1 MNNKEERVQKL
12 IANYASLSRRQADK
26 LIEEGKVSVN
36 GKVIQP
42 GAKGSINDEIKIDGK
57 RVKFNLKHEYYLLNK
72 PKGYICSRED
82 AKGKEAISLINNY
95 KNRNIFTVG
104 RLDVATTGLIIIT
117 SDGFLSN
124 YVMSPKS
131 SIKKTYLVWVDK
143 VLNSKQ
149 ISMLRKGVELD
160 DGYITKPVKNFKLI
174 KNDKDSVLVKITITE
189 GKKNQIRRMFSS
201 IERQVIN
208 LKRVQIGYHKIDKI
222 VNAQYKK
229 LTKREMYEGLGI
241 DYE

>member
-1 MNNKEERVQKL
+1 MNKEERVQKL

-26 LIEEGKVSVN
+26 LIEEGKVTVN
-36 GKVIQP
+36 GKVIEP
-42 GAKGSINDEIKIDGK
+42 GSKASVNDNIKIDGNA
-57 RVKFNLKHEYYLLNK
+57 VKFNLKHEYYLLNK

-82 AKGKEAISLINNY
+82 VKGKEAISLINNY
-95 KNRNIFTVG
+95 KNRNLFTVG
-104 RLDVATTGLIIIT
+104 RLDVGTTGLIIIT
-117 SDGFLSN
+117 SDGYLSN
-124 YVMSPKS
+124 HVMSPKS

-143 VLNSKQ
+143 ALNSKQ

-174 KNDKDSVLVKITITE
+174 NNDKDSVLVKMTITE
-189 GKKNQIRRMFSS
+189 GKKNQIKRMF
-201 IERQVIN
+201 IAVERKVIN

-222 VNAQYKK
+222 VNGEYKK